1 VVSAWRIA
9 KGKFYMTIIGVIK
22 GGRPATGPALTDGS
36 MTDLLDYEIFTRV
49 IKAGSLSAAAR
60 ELHSTPAMISKRLT
74 RLEDRLGVKLLHRTT
89 RRLTATEVGQSFYER
104 VLAVLAAVEDAE
116 SLAAIDNDRP
126 RGLLRVSLPT
136 SFGRLHVAPRL
147 KSFLDTY
154 PDVRLMVD
162 LNDEYADLA
171 AGGFDVAV
179 RIGTLPDST
188 LIARRLAPNR
198 RMLCASPLYLEKYG
212 APRTLEDLDEHR
224 LLAAEPQIAW
234 RLDGPQG
241 PVTYK
246 PQSSLQTNSSEVV
259 REAVLTGVGIAFRST
274 WDVGMELK
282 LGTLKRVLPQFS
294 GASDV
299 NIYAVYAGRRLVPP
313 KVRAFVD
320 YFAGVFGPDLPYW
333 DREIGP
339 LLERVA
345 NDR

>member
-1 VVSAWRIA
+1 MAIL
-9 KGKFYMTIIGVIK
+9 GVIK
-22 GGRPATGPALTDGS
+22 GGRPPAPQPLIDGS

-89 RRLTATEVGQSFYER
+89 RRLTPTEVGQSFYER
-104 VLAVLAAVEDAE
+104 VVAVLAAVADAE

-136 SFGRLHVAPRL
+136 SFGRLHVAPKL

-154 PDVRLMVD
+154 PDLRLQVD
-162 LNDEYADLA
+162 LDDGYVDLA

-198 RMLCASPLYLEKYG
+198 RVLCASPVYLEKFG
-212 APRTLEDLDEHR
+212 TPRELEDLDQHR
-224 LLAAEPQIAW
+224 LLAAEPQTAW
-234 RLDGPQG
+234 RFEGPGG

-246 PQSSLQTNSSEVV
+246 PQSSLQTNSSELV
-259 REAVLTGVGIAFRST
+259 REAVLTGLGIAFRST
-274 WDVGMELK
+274 WDVASELK
-282 LGTLKRVLPQFS
+282 AGTLRRVLPMLH
-294 GASDV
+294 GAADV

-320 YFAGVFGPDLPYW
+320 YFANAFGPDVPYW

-339 LLERVA
+339 VVERVA
-345 NDR
+345 NAR

>member
-1 VVSAWRIA
+1 
-9 KGKFYMTIIGVIK
+9 
-22 GGRPATGPALTDGS
+22 

-89 RRLTATEVGQSFYER
+89 RRLTPTDVGQSFYER

-116 SLAAIDNDRP
+116 SLATIDNDRP

-136 SFGRLHVAPRL
+136 SFGRLHVAPKL
-147 KSFLDTY
+147 KAFLDTY
-154 PDVRLMVD
+154 PDLRLMVD
-162 LNDEYADLA
+162 LDDEYVDLA
-171 AGGFDVAV
+171 AGTFDVAV

-188 LIARRLAPNR
+188 LIARRIAPNR
-198 RMLCASPLYLEKYG
+198 RVLCASPEYLEKFG
-212 APRTLEDLDEHR
+212 TPRELADLDHHR
-224 LLAAEPQIAW
+224 LLAAEPQTAW
-234 RLDGPQG
+234 RFEAPNGT
-241 PVTYK
+241 VTYK
-246 PQSSLQTNSSEVV
+246 PLSSLQTNSSELV
-259 REAVLTGVGIAFRST
+259 REAVVSGLGIAFRST
-274 WDVGMELK
+274 WDVASELK
-282 LGTLKRVLPQFS
+282 VGTLKRVLPLLH

-320 YFAGVFGPDLPYW
+320 YFAAAFGPDLPYW

-339 LLERVA
+339 LVERVA
-345 NDR
+345 AAR

>member
-1 VVSAWRIA
+1 MPIL
-9 KGKFYMTIIGVIK
+9 GVIK
-22 GGRPATGPALTDGS
+22 GGRPTGPQPLIHGS

-89 RRLTATEVGQSFYER
+89 RKLTPTEVGYSFYER

-116 SLAAIDNDRP
+116 GLAAIDNDRP

-136 SFGRLHVAPRL
+136 SFGRLHVAPKL
-147 KSFLDTY
+147 KSFLDAF
-154 PDVRLMVD
+154 PDLRLHVD
-162 LNDEYADLA
+162 LDDEYVDLS
-171 AGGFDVAV
+171 AGSYDVAV

-198 RMLCASPLYLEKYG
+198 RVLCASPQYLEKFG
-212 APRTLEDLDEHR
+212 TPRALEDLDEHR
-224 LLAAEPQIAW
+224 LLSAEPQTAW
-234 RLDGPQG
+234 RLDGPNG

-246 PQSSLQTNSSEVV
+246 PQGSLQTNSSELV
-259 REAVLTGVGIAFRST
+259 REAVVTGLGIAFRST
-274 WDVGMELK
+274 WDVANELK
-282 LGTLKRVLPQFS
+282 DGTLKRVLPMLH

-320 YFAGVFGPDLPYW
+320 YFASAFGPDVPYW
-333 DREIGP
+333 DREIGS
-339 LLERVA
+339 LAQAAAA
-345 NDR
+345 NAR

>member
-1 VVSAWRIA
+1 
-9 KGKFYMTIIGVIK
+9 
-22 GGRPATGPALTDGS
+22 

-89 RRLTATEVGQSFYER
+89 RRLTPTEVGQSFYER
-104 VLAVLAAVEDAE
+104 VIAVLAAVEDAE
-116 SLAAIDNDRP
+116 SLAAIDNDRA

-147 KSFLDTY
+147 KAFLDAY
-154 PDVRLMVD
+154 PELRLLVD
-162 LNDEYADLA
+162 LNDEYVDLA
-171 AGGFDVAV
+171 SGGFDVAV
-179 RIGTLPDST
+179 RIGTLPDSA

-198 RMLCASPLYLEKYG
+198 RVLCAAPAYIEKYG
-212 APRTLEDLDEHR
+212 LPADLEDLDQHR
-224 LLAAEPQIAW
+224 LLAAEPQVAW
-234 RLDGPQG
+234 RFDGPSG

-246 PQSSLQTNSSEVV
+246 PQSSLQTNSSELV
-259 REAVLTGVGIAFRST
+259 REAVVSGLGIAFRST
-274 WDVGMELK
+274 WDVASELK
-282 LGTLKRVLPQFS
+282 LGSLRRVLPQYN

-333 DREIGP
+333 DRDIGP

-345 NDR
+345 NAR

>member
-1 VVSAWRIA
+1 
-9 KGKFYMTIIGVIK
+9 
-22 GGRPATGPALTDGS
+22 

-89 RRLTATEVGQSFYER
+89 RKLTPTEVGQSFYER
-104 VLAVLAAVEDAE
+104 VIAVLAAVADAE
-116 SLAAIDNDRP
+116 SLAAIDNDKP

-147 KSFLDTY
+147 KAFLDTF
-154 PDVRLMVD
+154 PELRLLVD
-162 LNDEYADLA
+162 LNDEYVDLA

-179 RIGTLPDST
+179 RIGTLPDSA

-198 RMLCASPLYLEKYG
+198 RVLCASPLYLEKFG
-212 APRTLEDLDEHR
+212 MPRNLEDLDDHR
-224 LLAAEPQIAW
+224 LLAAEPQVAW
-234 RLDGPQG
+234 RLEGAEGQ
-241 PVTYK
+241 VTYK
-246 PQSSLQTNSSEVV
+246 PHSTLQTNSSELV
-259 REAVLTGVGIAFRST
+259 REAVVSGLGIAFRST
-274 WDVGMELK
+274 WDVASELK
-282 LGTLKRVLPQFS
+282 LGTLKRVLPQFN

-320 YFAGVFGPDLPYW
+320 YFANAFGPDVPYW
-333 DREIGP
+333 DREVAP
-339 LLERVA
+339 VLERVA

>member
-1 VVSAWRIA
+1 
-9 KGKFYMTIIGVIK
+9 
-22 GGRPATGPALTDGS
+22 

-89 RRLTATEVGQSFYER
+89 RRLTPTEVGQSFYER
-104 VLAVLAAVEDAE
+104 VLAVLAAVADAE
-116 SLAAIDNDRP
+116 SFAAHDNDRP

-147 KSFLDTY
+147 KAFLDTW
-154 PDVRLMVD
+154 PELRLLVD
-162 LNDEYADLA
+162 LNDEYVDLA
-171 AGGFDVAV
+171 SGGFDVAV
-179 RIGTLPDST
+179 RIGTLPDSA

-198 RMLCASPLYLEKYG
+198 RVLCASPLYIEKHG
-212 APRTLEDLDEHR
+212 LPADLEDLDQHR

-234 RLDGPQG
+234 RFDGPGG

-246 PQSSLQTNSSEVV
+246 PQSCLQTNSSELV
-259 REAVLTGVGIAFRST
+259 REAVVSGLGIAFRST
-274 WDVGMELK
+274 WDVANELK
-282 LGTLKRVLPQFS
+282 LGTLRRVLPQYS

-299 NIYAVYAGRRLVPP
+299 NVYAVYAGRRLVPP

-333 DREIGP
+333 DRDIGP

-345 NDR
+345 IAR

>member
-1 VVSAWRIA
+1 MAI
-9 KGKFYMTIIGVIK
+9 FGVIK
-22 GGRPATGPALTDGS
+22 GGRSSAPQPRTDGS

-89 RRLTATEVGQSFYER
+89 RRLTPTEVGQSFYER
-104 VLAVLAAVEDAE
+104 VLAVLAAVADAE

-147 KSFLDTY
+147 KSFLDTF
-154 PDVRLMVD
+154 PDLRLLVD
-162 LNDEYADLA
+162 LNDEYVDLA

-179 RIGTLPDST
+179 RIGTLPDSS

-198 RMLCASPLYLEKYG
+198 RVLCASPLYLEKYG
-212 APRTLEDLDEHR
+212 MPRSLEDLDQHR
-224 LLAAEPQIAW
+224 LLAAEPQMAW
-234 RLDGPQG
+234 RFDGPDG

-246 PQSSLQTNSSEVV
+246 PQSSLQTNSSELV
-259 REAVLTGVGIAFRST
+259 REAVLTGLGIAFRST
-274 WDVGMELK
+274 WDVASELR
-282 LGTLKRVLPQFS
+282 LGSLKRVLPAFS
-294 GASDV
+294 GAADV

-320 YFAGVFGPDLPYW
+320 YFANAFGPDVPYW
-333 DREIGP
+333 DRDAGP
-339 LLERVA
+339 QLERVA
-345 NDR
+345 NARPAAAS

>member
-1 VVSAWRIA
+1 M
-9 KGKFYMTIIGVIK
+9 GIIGVIK
-22 GGRPATGPALTDGS
+22 GGRSLDPVPLVDGS

-104 VLAVLAAVEDAE
+104 VVAVLAAVADAE
-116 SLAAIDNDRP
+116 NLAAIDNDRP

-136 SFGRLHVAPRL
+136 SFGRLHVAPKL
-147 KSFLDTY
+147 KAFLDAY
-154 PDVRLMVD
+154 PELRLHVD
-162 LNDEYADLA
+162 LEDEYVDLT

-198 RMLCASPLYLEKYG
+198 RVLCASPQYLEKFG
-212 APRTLEDLDEHR
+212 TPRSLEDLDRHR
-224 LLAAEPQIAW
+224 LLAAEPQTAW
-234 RLDGPQG
+234 RLDGPHG

-246 PQSSLQTNSSEVV
+246 PQSSLQTNSSELV
-259 REAVLTGVGIAFRST
+259 REAVLTGLGIAFRST
-274 WDVGMELK
+274 WDVASELK
-282 LGTLKRVLPQFS
+282 VGALKRVLPAFP

-320 YFAGVFGPDLPYW
+320 YFARAFGPDVPYW
-333 DREIGP
+333 DQDISP
-339 LLERVA
+339 PLERA
-345 NDR
+345 GNAR

>member
-1 VVSAWRIA
+1 MA
-9 KGKFYMTIIGVIK
+9 IIGVIK
-22 GGRPATGPALTDGS
+22 GGRADDPQPVTDGS

-89 RRLTATEVGQSFYER
+89 RRLTPTEVGQSFYER
-104 VLAVLAAVEDAE
+104 VIAVLAAVADAE

-126 RGLLRVSLPT
+126 RGLLRISLPT

-147 KSFLDTY
+147 KAFLDNC
-154 PDVRLMVD
+154 PELRLLVD
-162 LNDEYADLA
+162 LNDEYVDLA
-171 AGGFDVAV
+171 SGGFDVAV

-198 RMLCASPLYLEKYG
+198 RVLCASPAYLEKFG
-212 APRTLEDLDEHR
+212 MPRNLEDLDQHR
-224 LLAAEPQIAW
+224 LLAAEPQMAW
-234 RLDGPQG
+234 RLDGPNG

-246 PQSSLQTNSSEVV
+246 PQSSLQTNSSELV
-259 REAVLTGVGIAFRST
+259 REAVLTGLGIAFRST
-274 WDVGMELK
+274 WDVGSELK
-282 LGTLKRVLPQFS
+282 LGTLRRVLPVYN
-294 GASDV
+294 GAADV

-320 YFAGVFGPDLPYW
+320 YFANAFGPDLPYW
-333 DREIGP
+333 DRDVGP

-345 NDR
+345 NAR

>member
-1 VVSAWRIA
+1 
-9 KGKFYMTIIGVIK
+9 
-22 GGRPATGPALTDGS
+22 

-60 ELHSTPAMISKRLT
+60 ELHSTPAMVSKRLT

-89 RRLTATEVGQSFYER
+89 RRLTPTEVGQSFYER
-104 VLAVLAAVEDAE
+104 VLAVLAAVADAE

-147 KSFLDTY
+147 KAFLDAF
-154 PDVRLMVD
+154 PELRLQVD
-162 LNDEYADLA
+162 LNDEYVDLA

-198 RMLCASPLYLEKYG
+198 RVLCAAPSYLEKFG
-212 APRTLEDLDEHR
+212 SPRTLEDLGQHR
-224 LLAAEPQIAW
+224 LLAAEPQTAW
-234 RLDGPQG
+234 RFDGPEG
-241 PVTYK
+241 PVAYK
-246 PQSSLQTNSSEVV
+246 PHSSLQTNSSELV
-259 REAVLTGVGIAFRST
+259 REAVLTGLGIAFRST
-274 WDVGMELK
+274 WDVGGELK
-282 LGTLKRVLPQFS
+282 LGTLKRVLPQLG

-320 YFAGVFGPDLPYW
+320 YFASAFGPDLPYW
-333 DREIGP
+333 DRDISP

-345 NDR
+345 SAR